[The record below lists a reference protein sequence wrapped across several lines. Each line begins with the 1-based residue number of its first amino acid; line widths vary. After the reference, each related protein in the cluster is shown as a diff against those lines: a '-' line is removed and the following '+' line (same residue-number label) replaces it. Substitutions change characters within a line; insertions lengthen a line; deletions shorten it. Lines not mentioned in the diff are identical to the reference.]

1 MPAFADSSRTHPVT
15 KHELIRRLAEFS
27 TRPVSE
33 MAELVKLANP
43 AQLAKLAASQ
53 SMSSAP
59 AFDPR
64 PTRRSKASGGDL
76 FVWFEDTSA
85 RWRDGKRGI
94 AGMPESLLPAM
105 RCIKVHDRRYAQG
118 HLHLLCAVR
127 LVCSER
133 LGEAIAAISSSAL
146 GIGTVAW
153 IGTGEHYAAAWRE
166 MFDSGNGRAPNPDP
180 AGD

>member
-1 MPAFADSSRTHPVT
+1 VT
-15 KHELIRRLAEFS
+15 KHDLIRRLAEFS

-33 MAELVKLANP
+33 MAER
-43 AQLAKLAASQ
+43 AQLADLAQIAKLAANQAASQ
-53 SMSSAP
+53 AMSSAP

-64 PTRRSKASGGDL
+64 PVRRSTTCAGDL

-85 RWRDGKRGI
+85 RWREGKRGI
-94 AGMPESLLPAM
+94 AGLPESLLPTM
-105 RCIKVHDRRYAQG
+105 NCIKVRDRRYAQG

-127 LVCSER
+127 LACSDR
-133 LGEAIAAISSSAL
+133 LGEAIAAISSCAI

-166 MFDSGNGRAPNPDP
+166 MFDGASARPSNPDP
-180 AGD
+180 AGA